1 MKLSIGLV
9 ISLLLSYICNTL
21 YHAYPCYLIAFS
33 GGAITVFVCIM
44 WYELYDRVFK

>member
-21 YHAYPCYLIAFS
+21 YDAYPCYSIAFA
-33 GGAITVFVCIM
+33 GGAITVFMCIA
-44 WYELYDRVFK
+44 WYELYDRLFR